1 MYTLSSHKRADQFQ
15 REFKGK
21 RVKIKIRKS
30 MIEKAARLSKITRF
44 NGFGVL
50 EVT

>member
-1 MYTLSSHKRADQFQ
+1 MYTSSHKRAGQFQ

-21 RVKIKIRKS
+21 RVKIKIRKLI
-30 MIEKAARLSKITRF
+30 IEKAARLSKITRV